1 MAGSKTEL
9 EAFLASE
16 VAKYKDVAVPVRSS
30 FLRRLLVQS
39 LPMKKLHPNPDDV
52 FCSPEVGPNYG
63 IISDYAAEFQRTD
76 GPDVR
81 SSREPLIVER
91 IYPDG
96 YMIVNGHHRWAA
108 ARKVGRKRMPVNIVN
123 LTHEMAIRRIIEN
136 SKHTKRVTLDLDEV
150 VFRPETDPHVEP
162 PLRWPLNKIYKEP
175 LRLGVPAL
183 FHHLNTPGY
192 DIWLYTSR
200 LYTREYIH
208 FYFKKRHALVIG
220 VVTGSADRLKT
231 AGRLRE
237 QLEKLAA
244 AKYTS
249 TIHIDSE
256 AVLRFRTGSKDY
268 EDFRLSGAADTW
280 AEEVRQ
286 VIDGLEGL
294 TKRPT

>member
-16 VAKYKDVAVPVRSS
+16 VAKYQGAAVPIRSG
-30 FLRRLLVQS
+30 FFRRLLVWR
-39 LPMKKLHPNPDDV
+39 LPVKKLHPNPDDV
-52 FCSPEVGPNYG
+52 FCSPEIGPNNG
-63 IISDYAAEFQRTD
+63 IISEYVADFQRNGGAD
-76 GPDVR
+76 IR
-81 SSREPLIVER
+81 RAEEPVIVER

-108 ARKVGRKRMPVNIVN
+108 ARKVGRRWINVRIVN
-123 LTHEMAIRRIIEN
+123 LTHELDIRQTIQN
-136 SKHTKRVTLDLDEV
+136 SRHSKRVTLDLDEV

-183 FHHLNTPGY
+183 FHHLNTIGY
-192 DIWLYTSR
+192 DIWLYSSR
-200 LYTREYIH
+200 FYTREYIH

-256 AVLRFRTGSKDY
+256 AVLRFRTGSRDF